1 MNWIKNKCIA
11 IKNWCKE
18 KWLAIKVWFSGVG
31 F

>member
-1 MNWIKNKCIA
+1 MNWIKNKCVV